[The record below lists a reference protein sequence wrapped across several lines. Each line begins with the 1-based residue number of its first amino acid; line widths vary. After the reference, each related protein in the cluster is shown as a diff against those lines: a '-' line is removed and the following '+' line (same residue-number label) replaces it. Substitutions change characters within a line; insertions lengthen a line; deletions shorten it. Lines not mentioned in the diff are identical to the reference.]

1 MSRFFPDDKTLDWDF
16 SALMVSSGIFIE
28 NAFVLFAGTHLS
40 PYEYVKGRMFPQC
53 LCQTQSK
60 ERVF

>member
-1 MSRFFPDDKTLDWDF
+1 MSRFFPDEQTLDWNF
-16 SALMVSSGIFIE
+16 SALMVSPVNFIE

-40 PYEYVKGRMFPQC
+40 PYEYVKGHMFPQC
-53 LCQTQSK
+53 LCQTRSK